1 MTFEITPISTFPP
14 TLEGAAPPKFIQF
27 QWEGVNIGDQRVATV
42 NFTGEIQATL
52 SVDRG
57 RLTLLAK
64 NNQRAAPSAAAL
76 TLAGLQPAVVIPN
89 HVILLLHGEGTDG
102 GTTIFDSSP
111 YNHNPP
117 LTQLALTTSTTQF
130 KYGAASLFFNSGSGS
145 YVDYTPTSEWEF
157 GAGDFTLAAWVY
169 PTAVDATRRSI
180 FDYRFDGSGSG
191 TSWAVDFTTGLRF
204 QVGVTTAGG
213 TLFTVSAGSLT
224 PNVWQFVAFV
234 RDGNTLRSY
243 VDGVQVG
250 STSGLGTAPVNPR
263 VLTSTVRI
271 GRRNDGGQ
279 NFSGWMDEVYIND
292 TCLYPNGTTFTP
304 PAGPF
309 TP

>member
-1 MTFEITPISTFPP
+1 MAFEITPVTTFPP

-27 QWEGVNIGDQRVATV
+27 QWEGVNVGDQRVATV

-57 RLTLLAK
+57 KLTLLAED
-64 NNQRAAPSAAAL
+64 NRRAAPSAAAL
-76 TLAGLQPAVVIPN
+76 ALAGQAPTVVLPN
-89 HVILLLHGEGTDG
+89 HVILLLHGEGSDG

-130 KYGAASLFFNSGSGS
+130 KYGAASLLFSAAAGS
-145 YVDYTPTSEWEF
+145 YAEYSPTSEWLF
-157 GAGDFTLAAWVY
+157 GSNDFTLAAWVR
-169 PTAVDATRRSI
+169 PSTVDATRRSL
-180 FDYRFDGSGSG
+180 FDFRFDGSGSG
-191 TSWAVDFTTGLRF
+191 TSWAVDFISGAIRF
-204 QVGVTTAGG
+204 EVGIGG
-213 TLFTVSAGSLT
+213 SLFTVTAGALT
-224 PNVWQFVAFV
+224 VDTWQFVAFV
-234 RDGNTLRSY
+234 RDGGTLRSY

-250 STSGLGTAPVNPR
+250 STGGLGTSAINGAVSTAKIR
-263 VLTSTVRI
+263 V
-271 GRRNDGGQ
+271 GRRNDGTQ
-279 NFSGWMDEVYIND
+279 NYDGWMDEVYIND

-304 PAGPF
+304 PTGPF